1 MTISRKTYLFVA
13 ALFVFMLAGVATEV
27 EAQDGGGLTCGWCV
41 MDFRDAVLVDYWGN
55 VIDEWTEY
63 RHKFPGGGNECGWD
77 GHDEPGATCSRCGG
91 STVCHEGF
99 RPGMCHIPCGPA
111 GDDYAVAAEVEEA
124 LERGDVAAVALA
136 LHAPQEGFTLEFI
149 PVAGRIEVAFS
160 CGPSGAVQ
168 SIPVPPAA
176 RDRLQAAV
184 AAVAPSQRYR
194 PPA

>member
-13 ALFVFMLAGVATEV
+13 VLFVFLWAGAPTEV

-41 MDFRDAVLVDYWGN
+41 MESREGILVTPDYVGP
-55 VIDEWTEY
+55 VVQF

-91 STVCHEGF
+91 TSVCHEDFWYG
-99 RPGMCHIPCGPA
+99 PCHIPCGPTG
-111 GDDYAVAAEVEEA
+111 GDLAAVDEVQDA

-136 LHAPQEGFTLEFI
+136 LQAPQEGVSFEFI
-149 PVAGRIEVAFS
+149 PDAGRIEVTFS
-160 CGPSGAVQ
+160 CGPGRAVQ
-168 SIPVPPAA
+168 SMPVPPAA

-184 AAVAPSQRYR
+184 AAVVPGE
-194 PPA
+194 